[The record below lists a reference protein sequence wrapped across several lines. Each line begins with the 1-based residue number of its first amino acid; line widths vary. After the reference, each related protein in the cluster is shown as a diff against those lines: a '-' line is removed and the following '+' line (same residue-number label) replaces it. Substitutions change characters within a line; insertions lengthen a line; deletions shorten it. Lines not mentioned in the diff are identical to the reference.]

1 MYTVFPFY
9 SFLLSIQFIHLAS
22 LTGRPRFN
30 RDTRCRPNIFLWT
43 VAYPAPQG
51 SVTHSEKSAI
61 WHLQHTW
68 PHDWIFTLWSTGS
81 QLSHP
86 ANSAAMASN
95 AGWGFV
101 GIQTQNLPK
110 MNEHNT
116 ATSLPSFFLA
126 DRFLGRL
133 QRKGC
138 LLCLISRKQNL
149 TIRFPPWSSN
159 ITLKK

>member
-101 GIQTQNLPK
+101 GIQTQIFPK
-110 MNEHNT
+110 WM
-116 ATSLPSFFLA
+116 
-126 DRFLGRL
+126 
-133 QRKGC
+133 
-138 LLCLISRKQNL
+138 
-149 TIRFPPWSSN
+149 N
-159 ITLKK
+159 ITPLHHCPVSFWLIASWEDYKGRDACCALSVENRIWL